1 MSDEV
6 TKFKKSKRIAKTDA
20 VIKRQTRIAK
30 SLGVAHSHNQP
41 HRYAKHHALD
51 CGNTECLVCHSE
63 KVFNKPTI
71 KEKRFVQGYKM
82 DNQNS

>member
-30 SLGVAHSHNQP
+30 SLGVTHSHNQP

-63 KVFNKPTI
+63 KVFSKPTLQ
-71 KEKRFVQGYKM
+71 EKRFEQSCKT
-82 DNQNS
+82 DNLDS